1 MGFKFVDFYY
11 FQCFENINMK
21 VHLIKSKELPVFKFN
36 AVCDY
41 INSFDGEIVFK
52 SLDYEE
58 IENESQEYEED
69 AELFKLTLEDNSPQ
83 IKEDFDRFFDQCEEY
98 RKEQSIPE
106 NELVILLTN
115 EKNKNNFFGYP
126 SKSMKNVFIQTSN
139 WKDILGEGLDDV
151 FPIVYEISAWTLRF
165 LLFKSEGEM
174 KTKIS
179 PKPIGCVMD
188 MCKEKGDFS
197 FKIRTG
203 DISSDVMK
211 LIQKKNIN
219 PSYMNQLISIFE
231 KVRKGVLFRERV
243 GITNGLSRLELR
255 DFGKKV
261 KLVLVDF
268 GDLPLS
274 FEPLETAIYLL
285 FLKVPGGVRLQG
297 FDSEIEIFKNILETV
312 YTFKND
318 IDFVPDLIKKYTSI
332 EQTTLLIQNISR
344 INRKLNKVIPSNIVS
359 KYQIDGQSGEN
370 YRISLDRNL
379 VDLHIL

>member
-1 MGFKFVDFYY
+1 
-11 FQCFENINMK
+11 MK

-36 AVCDY
+36 AICEY
-41 INSFDGEIVFK
+41 MKSFDGEIVFK

-231 KVRKGVLFRERV
+231 KVRKGVLFRERG

-297 FDSEIEIFKNILETV
+297 FDSELEIFKNILETV

>member
-1 MGFKFVDFYY
+1 
-11 FQCFENINMK
+11 MK

-36 AVCDY
+36 AICEY
-41 INSFDGEIVFK
+41 MKSFDGEIVFK

-58 IENESQEYEED
+58 VENESQEYEED

-83 IKEDFDRFFDQCEEY
+83 IKEDFDRFFDKCEDY

-139 WKDILGEGLDDV
+139 WKDVLGEGLDDV

-179 PKPIGCVMD
+179 PKPVGCVMD

-255 DFGKKV
+255 LFGNKL

-268 GDLPLS
+268 GDVILE
-274 FEPLETAIYLL
+274 FEILESIIYVI
-285 FLKVPGGVRLQG
+285 FLQKKEGIRLQN
-297 FDSEIEIFKNILETV
+297 FDDEIDIIEN
-312 YTFKND
+312 TFES
-318 IDFVPDLIKKYTSI
+318 FYIKKSDDFINSKIKNYTSI
-332 EQTTLLIQNISR
+332 EKSTLLIQNISR
-344 INRKLNKVIPSNIVS
+344 INRKLMKVIPSNIVS
-359 KYQIDGQSGEN
+359 NYLIDGQSGEN
-370 YRISLDRNL
+370 YCISLDRNL
-379 VDLHIL
+379 VDIHIL

>member
-58 IENESQEYEED
+58 VENESQEYEED

-83 IKEDFDRFFDQCEEY
+83 IKEDFDRFFDQCENY

-139 WKDILGEGLDDV
+139 WKDVLGEGLDDV

-179 PKPIGCVMD
+179 PKPVGCVMD

-203 DISSDVMK
+203 DISPDVMK

-255 DFGKKV
+255 EFGKKL

-285 FLKVPGGVRLQG
+285 FLKVPGGVRLQE

-318 IDFVPDLIKKYTSI
+318 LDFVSNLIEKYTSI

-344 INRKLNKVIPSNIVS
+344 INRKLKKVIPSNIVS

-370 YRISLDRNL
+370 YRISLDRDL